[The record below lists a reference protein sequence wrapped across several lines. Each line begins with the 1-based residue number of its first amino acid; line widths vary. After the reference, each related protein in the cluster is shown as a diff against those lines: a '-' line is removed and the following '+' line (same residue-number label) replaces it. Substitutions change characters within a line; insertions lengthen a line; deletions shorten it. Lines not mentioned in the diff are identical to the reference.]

1 MAGTLRQAMVFL
13 GLADDGYEA
22 QPASQEPASQQRR
35 AEPETAAQPYAQYE
49 ERAPRETDA
58 GGAATAVAPRPE
70 AEAEPRRSEPVRTED
85 RRNGAS
91 RPAAEREVREAA
103 PSVRS
108 SEGSAAP
115 ARRDTEPARDEV
127 RDDYRAPVTPI
138 NRAAAQTES
147 DNELRRI
154 TTIHPRSYND
164 AKVIGES
171 FRNNIPVIMNV
182 TDMDVAEAKRLV
194 DFSSG
199 LTFALNGSIER
210 VTEQVFLLTPAN
222 LEVLASEDVSS
233 SAPDTDDSLFNQS

>member
-13 GLADDGYEA
+13 GLADEGYD
-22 QPASQEPASQQRR
+22 QP
-35 AEPETAAQPYAQYE
+35 
-49 ERAPRETDA
+49 
-58 GGAATAVAPRPE
+58 
-70 AEAEPRRSEPVRTED
+70 SE
-85 RRNGAS
+85 
-91 RPAAEREVREAA
+91 
-103 PSVRS
+103 
-108 SEGSAAP
+108 AP
-115 ARRDTEPARDEV
+115 ARRTASGDRPLDHAEPARGSSAAGRRRDPDTDTQVVIDAEEFSEGSHRAEPRAEEPASRAV
-127 RDDYRAPVTPI
+127 RENPVGQDQRRPAALVARRREASESVPDPREREYRAPVTPI

-171 FRNNIPVIMNV
+171 FRENVPVIMNV

-210 VTEQVFLLTPAN
+210 VTAQVFLLTPAN
-222 LEVLASEDVSS
+222 LEVLSSEDLDS
-233 SAPDTDDSLFNQS
+233 PEDDAQDDHAVFNQS

>member
-22 QPASQEPASQQRR
+22 QPAAQQRRAADPETTAQPYVEYEDREPRAAERGSAAAPEARSQEPARQ
-35 AEPETAAQPYAQYE
+35 
-49 ERAPRETDA
+49 
-58 GGAATAVAPRPE
+58 ATADQQELRQNA
-70 AEAEPRRSEPVRTED
+70 
-85 RRNGAS
+85 AS
-91 RPAAEREVREAA
+91 PSQREVPANARRRQE
-103 PSVRS
+103 S
-108 SEGSAAP
+108 SAVP
-115 ARRDTEPARDEV
+115 ARRELEPARDEK
-127 RDDYRAPVTPI
+127 REDYRAPVTPI

-182 TDMDVAEAKRLV
+182 TDMDVSEAKRLV

-199 LTFALNGSIER
+199 LTFALNGNIER

-233 SAPDTDDSLFNQS
+233 SAPEIDDSVFDQS